1 MNRPNTNTLQF
12 DKDFFLQP
20 KSQHASFTLYFL
32 SLQPTMNRKVA
43 FYTLGCKLNYS
54 ETSAIGRQFKQA
66 DYEVVNF
73 TDQADVYVIN
83 TCSVTE
89 NADRKCKKVVK
100 EALKI
105 SPLAYVAIVGCYAQL
120 KPQEISEI
128 EGVDI
133 VLGASEKFQL
143 VEHITDLTKNPKA
156 IIHNQPVKEANQF
169 MPSYSLGD
177 RTRTF
182 LKVQDGCDYSCSF
195 CTIPMARGASR
206 SDTISN
212 VIRQAQEIAFS
223 GVKEIVLTGVNLG
236 DFGLV
241 DGIRQYKF
249 IDLIQALDEV
259 EGIDRIRISSIEP
272 NLLTDEIITF
282 VAASKRFVPH
292 FHIPLQ
298 SGSNKILSLMRRR
311 YKRELYVERIRK
323 IKELMPDCCIGVDV
337 IVGFPG
343 ETREDFIDTYNFLNE
358 LPVSYLH
365 VFTYSEREN
374 TLAAELS
381 GVVPGSTRAERSKML
396 HILSGKKRRAFYES
410 QVGKLADV
418 LFERETNDGLMHG
431 FTRNYVKIETVY
443 DPLMVNEIRPVLLTA
458 IAASGDMEIEE
469 TAEILVH

>member
-1 MNRPNTNTLQF
+1 
-12 DKDFFLQP
+12 
-20 KSQHASFTLYFL
+20 
-32 SLQPTMNRKVA
+32 MNRKVA

-66 DYEVVNF
+66 DYDVVNF

-120 KPQEISEI
+120 KPQEIAEI
-128 EGVDI
+128 EGVDL
-133 VLGASEKFQL
+133 VLGAAEKFQL
-143 VEHITDLTKNPKA
+143 VQHITDLTKNPKA
-156 IIHNQPVKEANQF
+156 LVYNQPVKEANQF
-169 MPSYSLGD
+169 IPSYSFGD

-236 DFGLV
+236 DFGLI
-241 DGIRQYKF
+241 DGVRQYKF
-249 IDLIQALDEV
+249 FDLIKALDEV

-272 NLLTDEIITF
+272 NLLTDEIIAF
-282 VAASKRFVPH
+282 VAVSKRFVPH

-374 TLAAELS
+374 TLAAEMQ
-381 GVVPGSTRAERSKML
+381 GVVPGSTRADRSKML

-410 QVGKLADV
+410 QVGKMADV
-418 LFERETNDGLMHG
+418 LFERETNDGVMHG

-443 DPLMVNEIRPVLLTA
+443 DPLIVNEIRPVRLIN

>member
-1 MNRPNTNTLQF
+1 
-12 DKDFFLQP
+12 
-20 KSQHASFTLYFL
+20 
-32 SLQPTMNRKVA
+32 MNRKVA

-54 ETSAIGRQFKQA
+54 ETSAISRLFKQA

-128 EGVDI
+128 EGVDL
-133 VLGASEKFQL
+133 VLGAAEKFQL
-143 VEHITDLTKNPKA
+143 VQHITDLTKNPKA

-169 MPSYSLGD
+169 IPSYSFGD

-249 IDLIQALDEV
+249 IDLIKALDEV
-259 EGIDRIRISSIEP
+259 NGIDRIRISSIEP
-272 NLLTDEIITF
+272 NLLTDEIIAF

-374 TLAAELS
+374 TLAKELS

-410 QVGKLADV
+410 QVGRIADV